1 MLGVALNERNF
12 VMVDK
17 ENRTNVPGVFS
28 AGDMTDGTTLKQFIT
43 SAADGSKGAQQ
54 AYLYLQKQ
62 HGKEGKV
69 VMY

>member
-1 MLGVALNERNF
+1 
-12 VMVDK
+12 
-17 ENRTNVPGVFS
+17 NVPGVFS

-62 HGKEGKV
+62 QGKEGKIV
-69 VMY
+69 AY